1 MITKFNSFLNEA
13 NAVIDYSI
21 MNWIEMFK
29 IDVTKYDKQEEPL
42 MNKFIGIVYGAK
54 EREPDHFGDML
65 HMMAGEEDP
74 NKKIDVLTPY
84 KGLYRGYDPR
94 SPNVEQPLKEDC
106 RVKKDKNGNIIE
118 IGGQVGE
125 WKKVD
130 IKKDIFVDLE
140 LYTTLLKQRIESN
153 WCRFFPAWWSF
164 GDEGPY
170 PEDGLVLKIKE
181 VRHISDA
188 IVFIGED
195 GKEYYP
201 EITESIL
208 RRRGPVVARV
218 SDTDPYGEEDWEDE
232 NESYKN

>member
-130 IKKDIFVDLE
+130 IKKDIFFKIGFSPYE
-140 LYTTLLKQRIESN
+140 RETLRSSKS
-153 WCRFFPAWWSF
+153 PS
-164 GDEGPY
+164 
-170 PEDGLVLKIKE
+170 
-181 VRHISDA
+181 SDSLT
-188 IVFIGED
+188 V
-195 GKEYYP
+195 
-201 EITESIL
+201 
-208 RRRGPVVARV
+208 PVSKGSGASKTSLIR
-218 SDTDPYGEEDWEDE
+218 T
-232 NESYKN
+232 